1 MLEVPTGT
9 GTTLM
14 EYSLTTPI
22 KIIYAISF
30 NLAIPLLIFF
40 LQIYPQTCKL
50 IKVQCASLF
59 SAEVC
64 NNKTLGKVCIN
75 GGLIK
80 KVLVY
85 PSNTVLY

>member
-1 MLEVPTGT
+1 MLEVPT

-30 NLAIPLLIFF
+30 NLAILLLIFF
-40 LQIYPQTCKL
+40 LQIYPHTCKL

-64 NNKTLGKVCIN
+64 NNKTLGKSVYQCGIN
-75 GGLIK
+75 KTDLSLPIR
-80 KVLVY
+80 Y
-85 PSNTVLY
+85 SITQT